1 MGYYIGG
8 RVELG
13 VNVPRVWMGRGIMD
27 MDWRRVTVGLRGSRM
42 VRVAKSVGWRGIAPV
57 AVGIAR
63 RRRSRRVVL
72 RRRSVGVSGLLV
84 GMRVRSGLGV
94 ALGMVV

>member
-63 RRRSRRVVL
+63 RRSRRVVL
-72 RRRSVGVSGLLV
+72 RRRSVTVSGLLV

>member
-1 MGYYIGG
+1 
-8 RVELG
+8 
-13 VNVPRVWMGRGIMD
+13 MD